1 MKEGELS
8 SDEADEQMEEEER
21 SRYLPARL
29 LRPVR
34 EADGLFERE
43 VEREFEANDLDDMP
57 QTCTSGRYCTK
68 ALKTNKRVVSSVY
81 SVESG
86 EGGHTQQR
94 AEVKGQEFEPWRIR
108 SMEFKAIISDVELRD
123 DEG

>member
-1 MKEGELS
+1 VKEGELS

-34 EADGLFERE
+34 EVDGLF
-43 VEREFEANDLDDMP
+43 EREFEANDLDDMP
-57 QTCTSGRYCTK
+57 QTCTSDTYCTK
-68 ALKTNKRVVSSVY
+68 ALETNNQVVSSVY
-81 SVESG
+81 SVELG